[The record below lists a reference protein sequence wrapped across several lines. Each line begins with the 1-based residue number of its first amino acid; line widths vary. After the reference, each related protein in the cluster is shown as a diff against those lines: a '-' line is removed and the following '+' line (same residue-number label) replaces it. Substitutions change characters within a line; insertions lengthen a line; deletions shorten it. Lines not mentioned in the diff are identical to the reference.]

1 MDSKES
7 KTRTEKLGSD
17 ESGILRA
24 AQLLLEGKTVALPTE
39 TVYGL
44 GANCFDASA
53 VTKVF
58 EAKER
63 PTFDP
68 LIVHVTEEL
77 IKNTKAETW
86 VEGLNRLGL
95 LDALSLSEKNRNQLE
110 KLMRIYWPGPLTL
123 VVPKLSKVP
132 DLVTAGLPRVGI
144 RMPRHEVAQKIIN
157 AAGVPIAAPSA
168 NRFGRI
174 SPTEAEHVVKELDG
188 RIAAVVDGGPCAVGV
203 ESTVLLLEPLT
214 LLRPGAVSAHQIS
227 ETLNELIHPPG
238 SSRSHLPQ
246 GLSPGTLAS
255 HYAPKKPLIL
265 LPIGFFES
273 AKGPKELK
281 ALLEKKKPEGNVGLL
296 LWDGRQV
303 EKFTSLLEKSGLGA
317 AVQIEILSREG
328 DVEQAARELF
338 RAMRSLDED
347 RRMGWILADACPH
360 PTGLGH
366 AIHDRLTRAAH

>member
-1 MDSKES
+1 MELLK
-7 KTRTEKLGSD
+7 SD

-44 GANCFDASA
+44 GANCFDLSA
-53 VTKVF
+53 VTRVF

-68 LIVHVTEEL
+68 LIVHVSEEL
-77 IKNTKAETW
+77 IANTKSDTW
-86 VEGLNRLGL
+86 VEALNRLGL
-95 LDALSLSEKNRNQLE
+95 LDALSLTEKTRDQME
-110 KLMRIYWPGPLTL
+110 KLMRIFWPGPLTL

-144 RMPRHEVAQKIIN
+144 RMPKHEVARKIIN

-174 SPTEAEHVVKELDG
+174 SPTQASHVVQELDG

-203 ESTVLLLEPLT
+203 ESTVLLMDPLT
-214 LLRPGAVSAHQIS
+214 LLRPGAISAHQIS
-227 ETLNELIHPPG
+227 ETLNEIIHPPG
-238 SSRSHLPQ
+238 SSRGLPQ

-255 HYAPKKPLIL
+255 HYAPRKPLVL
-265 LPIGFFES
+265 LPMGFFETGKS
-273 AKGPKELK
+273 GKELF
-281 ALLEKKKPEGNVGLL
+281 ALAETQLKKKNADPKGAVGLL

-303 EKFTSLLEKSGLGA
+303 EKMNTAIEKAGLSP
-317 AVQIEILSREG
+317 AVRIEILSRQG
-328 DVEQAARELF
+328 DVEEAARDLF
-338 RAMRSLDED
+338 RAMRTLDD
-347 RRMGWILADACPH
+347 DSRIQWILADSCPH

-366 AIHDRLTRAAH
+366 AIHDRLTRAAY